1 MAKDAT
7 IESQAP
13 EIRFR
18 PDPEV
23 YSRALKVAKN
33 LGITITDVARIGLAQ
48 VANAREIRLDPEP
61 QQARPALR
69 DLPIYGTTVGRVEDI
84 AAAASRAAYE
94 GHVKAGRLDPA
105 LDLGKST
112 ER

>member
-1 MAKDAT
+1 MPKDAT
-7 IESQAP
+7 VDVQAP

-23 YSRALKVAKN
+23 YNRAMKVAKS
-33 LGITITDVARIGLAQ
+33 LGITVTDVARIGLAQ
-48 VANAREIRLDPEP
+48 VANAREIRLEHIQHPM
-61 QQARPALR
+61 PALR
-69 DLPIYGTTVGRVEDI
+69 DLPIYGTTVGHIEDI

-94 GHVKAGRLDPA
+94 GHVKAGRLDPE
-105 LDLGKST
+105 LDLGKSS